1 MPYLCTQMYARMRT
15 QIKKEYFLKEMDI
28 DKNKRFG
35 LTDEQV
41 KQSRGQHG
49 RNVLTPPHRTSL
61 WKLYLDKYRDPIIQ
75 ILLVAAFVSLIL
87 AFIEQN
93 FMETIGIFVAVFLA
107 TTVGFYFER
116 DAAKK
121 FNVLT
126 ALSEEQ
132 PVKVRRN
139 GKVMQI
145 PRHDIVVGD
154 VVLIEVGD
162 EVPADG
168 ELLACTDLQINEST
182 LTGEPITEK
191 NLEGGGDG
199 AYPRNVVLRSTMVM
213 NGRGEYLVTAV
224 GDATEIG
231 KVAQKST
238 EQTSVKTPL
247 YVQLDKLASMISKVG
262 SVVSVAAFVIFLV
275 HDILTNPAWGG
286 KDYFYMAEIVL
297 GYFMMAVTLIV
308 MAVPEGLPMA
318 VTLSLALNMRR
329 MLKSNNLVRKLHACE
344 TMGAVTVICTDKTG
358 TLTQNQMQVDELLPK
373 DDNEH
378 LLDVAIALNST
389 AELDDD
395 KAIGNPTES
404 ALLLWLKKQNKDYKE
419 IRQQAK
425 VLKQQPF
432 STEKKYMATIA
443 EVDNKKYL
451 LIKGAP
457 EIVLAFCEMEERDRN
472 LALRELDEWQ
482 HKAMRTLAFAY
493 KEIDANKAATDDAK
507 SSDAKA
513 ISTISQLLSEKNFT
527 LQALVAI
534 TDPIRKDVPAAVKEC
549 RRAGIEVKVVTGD
562 TAATALE
569 IGKQIGVFEDE
580 AENIGA
586 DGDMT
591 TLDEQMITGEQWEAL
606 SDEEAYERAKDI
618 RVMSRARPTDKQRL
632 VAMLQKRGEVVAV
645 TGDGTNDAPALHYAH
660 VGLSLGSG
668 TSVAKEASDMTLLDD
683 SFKSIA
689 NAVMWGRSLYR
700 NLQRFLFFQL
710 VVNVAALLLVLGG
723 SIIGTEMPLTVTQIL
738 WVNLIM
744 DTFAALALASLPPSH
759 EVMNDKPRK
768 ATDFI
773 ITKGMAWGILF
784 CGVVFFAV
792 MFALLVYCERRG
804 EGGVDVHELTIFFTI
819 FVMIQFWNLFNAK
832 ALGSNR
838 TAFRHFMKDKGMILV
853 LALTLIGQWMIVT
866 FGGEMFRTVPLSL
879 TEWLVII
886 GSTSIVLWAG
896 EIYRAIKRLLAKRR
910 A

>member
-1 MPYLCTQMYARMRT
+1 
-15 QIKKEYFLKEMDI
+15 MDT
-28 DKNKRFG
+28 DKNIRFG

-41 KQSRGQHG
+41 RQNREQFG
-49 RNVLTPPHRTSL
+49 RNVLTPPARTSL

-87 AFIEQN
+87 AFIEKN

-126 ALSEEQ
+126 ALGEEQ
-132 PVKVRRN
+132 PVKVRRK
-139 GKVMQI
+139 GKVMEI

-168 ELLACTDLQINEST
+168 KLLITTDLQINEST
-182 LTGEPITEK
+182 LTGEPMAEK
-191 NLEGGGDG
+191 SLQETGDG
-199 AYPRNVVLRSTMVM
+199 AYPPNVVLRSTMVM
-213 NGRGEYLVTAV
+213 NGRGEFVVTAV

-238 EQTSVKTPL
+238 EQTAVQTPL
-247 YVQLDKLASMISKVG
+247 YMQLDKLAKMISKVG
-262 SVVSVAAFVIFLV
+262 SVVSVAAFVIFLG

-286 KDYFYMAEIVL
+286 KDYFYLAEIVL
-297 GYFMMAVTLIV
+297 SYFMMAVTLIV

-358 TLTQNQMQVDELLPK
+358 TLTQNKMQVDSLLLK
-373 DDNEH
+373 QGDEN
-378 LLDVAIALNST
+378 LLDAAIALNST
-389 AELDDD
+389 AELSEG
-395 KAIGNPTES
+395 KTIGNPTES
-404 ALLLWLKKQNKDYKE
+404 ALLLWLSGQQKDYAAIRKE
-419 IRQQAK
+419 QK
-425 VLKQQPF
+425 VIKQLPF
-432 STEKKYMATIA
+432 STERKFMATLA
-443 EVDNKKYL
+443 LVNDEQYL
-451 LIKGAP
+451 FVKGAP
-457 EIVLAFCEMEERDRN
+457 EIVMKKCVLDDKEKKQVAE
-472 LALRELDEWQ
+472 ELDDWQ

-493 KEIDANKAATDDAK
+493 KKTE
-507 SSDAKA
+507 SSDLEQILAE
-513 ISTISQLLSEKNFT
+513 SDFT
-527 LQALVAI
+527 LQAIAAI
-534 TDPIRKDVPAAVKEC
+534 NDPIRKDVPAAVKEC
-549 RRAGIEVKVVTGD
+549 RQAGIEVKVVTGD

-580 AENIGA
+580 PETIGA
-586 DGDMT
+586 DGEMT
-591 TLDEQMITGEQWEAL
+591 SLDEQMITGEQWEAL

-632 VAMLQKRGEVVAV
+632 VAMLQKRCEVVAV

-700 NLQRFLFFQL
+700 NIQRFLFFQL

-723 SIIGTEMPLTVTQIL
+723 SVLGTDMPLTVTQIL
-738 WVNLIM
+738 WINLIM

-759 EVMNDKPRK
+759 EVMKEKPRK
-768 ATDFI
+768 ASDFI
-773 ITKGMAWGILF
+773 ITRPMASGILF
-784 CGVVFFAV
+784 CGIVFFIV
-792 MFALLVYCERRG
+792 MFAFLVYCERRG
-804 EGGVDVHELTIFFTI
+804 KGGVDVHELTWFFTT
-819 FVMIQFWNLFNAK
+819 FVMLQVWNLFNAK
-832 ALGSNR
+832 ALGS
-838 TAFRHFMKDKGMILV
+838 THSAFRHFLKDKGMILV
-853 LALTLIGQWMIVT
+853 LGITLLGQWIIVT
-866 FGGEMFRTVPLSL
+866 FGGEMFRTVPL
-879 TEWLVII
+879 TAKEWAII
-886 GSTSIVLWAG
+886 IISTSVVLWAG
-896 EIYRAIKRLLAKRR
+896 ELWRMVRR
-910 A
+910 MMRRS

>member
-1 MPYLCTQMYARMRT
+1 
-15 QIKKEYFLKEMDI
+15 MDI

-41 KQSRGQHG
+41 KQSREQHG

-132 PVKVRRN
+132 PVKVRRK

-168 ELLACTDLQINEST
+168 ELLTCTDLQINEST

-213 NGRGEYLVTAV
+213 NGRGEFVVTAV

-275 HDILTNPAWGG
+275 HDILTNPVWGG

-358 TLTQNQMQVDELLPK
+358 TLTQNQMQVDELLQK
-373 DDNEH
+373 DDNAQ

-389 AELDDD
+389 AELDED

-404 ALLLWLKKQNKDYKE
+404 ALLLWLKSQGKDYKE

-443 EVDNKKYL
+443 EVSDKKYL
-451 LIKGAP
+451 LVKGAP
-457 EIVLAFCEMEERDRN
+457 EIVLSLCQMEERERN
-472 LALRELDEWQ
+472 QALRELDEWQ
-482 HKAMRTLAFAY
+482 HKAMRTLAFAF
-493 KEIDANKAATDDAK
+493 KEIDAELN
-507 SSDAKA
+507 
-513 ISTISQLLSEKNFT
+513 ISQLLSDKNFT

-591 TLDEQMITGEQWEAL
+591 SLDQQMITGEQWEAL

-632 VAMLQKRGEVVAV
+632 VAMLQKRGDVVAV

-710 VVNVAALLLVLGG
+710 VVNVVALLLVLGG
-723 SIIGTEMPLTVTQIL
+723 SVIGTEMPLTVTQIL

-759 EVMNDKPRK
+759 EVMQDKPRK
-768 ATDFI
+768 GSDFI
-773 ITKGMAWGILF
+773 ITKSMAWGILF

-838 TAFRHFMKDKGMILV
+838 TAFRHFLKDKGMILV
-853 LALTLIGQWMIVT
+853 LGLILIGQWIIVT
-866 FGGEMFRTVPLSL
+866 FGGEMFRTVPLSA
-879 TEWLVII
+879 TEWLAII
-886 GSTSIVLWAG
+886 GGTSIVLWAG
-896 EIYRAIKRLLAKRR
+896 EVFRLFKRLLAKRNK
-910 A
+910 